1 MDSKTLKSIR
11 NFILL
16 ILIAWF
22 VKTTILE
29 IYVVPTGSMFDTIEQ
44 NDLVI
49 GNKFIYGLRTPN
61 WIGIPF
67 SRIGNY
73 IPNYRFPEFKE
84 VKNGDITVFEFPY
97 DDMHKYVKRTIGLPK
112 QYIQIREGEI
122 SIGDSEN
129 SIKYKETLTY
139 PEKSRIKKEKD
150 SVFVSRRPTEKSFNS
165 FLINKFPE
173 LFSYYKSVEIEAP
186 NDKYDEGEIFIDG
199 NGIYDEGEEFVDAK
213 NDKWDEGEDFIDIG
227 NGEWDRG
234 EGFKDENN
242 NGHRDQGEKFK
253 DIGDGK
259 WSEAEQFDDS
269 NSNGK
274 WDQSEAFSDSNNN
287 GKWDSAEIFVDSF
300 NGVYD
305 EGEEFV
311 DAKNGKWDEGEIFI
325 DGKEYI
331 DRDNIRFQVPFK
343 GMTLDLN
350 NDSSD
355 LYSSLMILL
364 LDGYDISLKDY
375 SIEDLGSI
383 YNYDSSNIGYEKVES
398 DKNYQFHKLDNEQVF
413 DTSMT
418 IWGFISGIPLPIILL
433 IISLIIW
440 KLYSLVKEA
449 FKLKDYN
456 KKNFKISHVLQFV
469 LYCSLMSFIIYLLTI
484 DISAMRK
491 ERPQHLMNSVNND
504 LQDNKISL
512 KDFFQY
518 KLIKERDAFSQKID
532 DELNLEHDLYKEY
545 FNLSLNELIKQD
557 SGLAGLMRRNNLQS
571 IDCESIYNL
580 NFNKQSLESDIK
592 GAQILNFIFE
602 DKQVSIDLKYS
613 IMQILVDYYNYKNIY
628 DYNVNF
634 QINKK
639 IRQDLFDNI
648 LINGV
653 SLSEKSDYV
662 LRHNYYFMVGDNRNG
677 SSDSRSWGFV
687 PDYNLLGQP
696 VITLANFGKF
706 RLKFDV
712 HL

>member
-73 IPNYRFPEFKE
+73 IPHYRFSKFKE

-150 SVFVSRRPTEKSFNS
+150 SVFVSGRPTEKSFNS

-199 NGIYDEGEEFVDAK
+199 NGIYDEGEEFVDIK
-213 NDKWDEGEDFIDIG
+213 I
-227 NGEWDRG
+227 
-234 EGFKDENN
+234 
-242 NGHRDQGEKFK
+242 
-253 DIGDGK
+253 
-259 WSEAEQFDDS
+259 
-269 NSNGK
+269 NGK
-274 WDQSEAFSDSNNN
+274 W
-287 GKWDSAEIFVDSF
+287 
-300 NGVYD
+300 D

-418 IWGFISGIPLPIILL
+418 IWGFISSIPLPIILL

-545 FNLSLNELIKQD
+545 FNLSLNELIKRD

-653 SLSEKSDYV
+653 SLSEKSDYI